1 MENDYT
7 DAKWS
12 AHATTYSSVFSP
24 MTQYWAADALR
35 IAHRDILEKLD
46 HNAKS
51 GVPFH
56 FLDVGCGPG
65 VLSFEFA
72 RRYLHTKTDIR
83 ITASDWSDVM
93 LQQVTN
99 ALEDDPALRPFR
111 AAITPLQADG
121 TKLES
126 IPTASVDAVG
136 SNFGLS
142 IIIDRT
148 PAWTA
153 ARRVLKDDG
162 LFIVTAWAD
171 KSSNLIWFD
180 RVTDMCNASESDGEP
195 LNYPSLV
202 AASDRERV
210 LKELQA
216 AGFRQVK
223 SYCTTHTV
231 VFDDLKTLAQANM
244 DNPFGAKFLER
255 LTKEQ
260 MEATL
265 MNLMEEDSRKNTY
278 SEEGSA
284 ATTTSGDVV
293 ADLSP
298 TLIPI
303 TAFTIVARK

>member
-1 MENDYT
+1 
-7 DAKWS
+7 
-12 AHATTYSSVFSP
+12 
-24 MTQYWAADALR
+24 MTQYWAADALQ
-35 IAHRDILEKLD
+35 IARRDIHEKLE
-46 HNAKS
+46 HSASAKS
-51 GVPFH
+51 SPPFH

-65 VLSFEFA
+65 ILSFEFA

-83 ITASDWSDVM
+83 ITASDWSEIM

-111 AAITPLQADG
+111 AAITLLQADG
-121 TKLES
+121 TKLDS
-126 IPTASVDAVG
+126 IPTASVDVVG

-148 PAWTA
+148 PAWAA

-162 LFIVTAWAD
+162 LLIVTAWGN
-171 KSSNLIWFD
+171 KSSHFMWVDKL
-180 RVTDMCNASESDGEP
+180 TDMCNSAEDAGKP
-195 LNYPSLV
+195 LTYPSLGST
-202 AASDRERV
+202 SDRERV
-210 LKELQA
+210 LNELQA

-223 SYCTTHTV
+223 SYCTTHTI
-231 VFDDLKTLAQANM
+231 VFDDSKTFAQATM
-244 DNPFGAKFLER
+244 SNPSGVKFLER

-278 SEEGSA
+278 SEEGST

-293 ADLSP
+293 VDACP
-298 TLIPI
+298 TLIPF

>member
-1 MENDYT
+1 MEKANA

-12 AHATTYSSVFSP
+12 AHATTYSSVFGP
-24 MTQYWAADALR
+24 MSQFWAADALQ
-35 IAHRDILEKLD
+35 IAHRDIREKIE

-51 GVPFH
+51 SVPFH
-56 FLDVGCGPG
+56 FLDVCCGPG

-99 ALEDDPALRPFR
+99 ALEDDAALRPFR

-121 TKLES
+121 TKLDS

-136 SNFGLS
+136 STFGIS
-142 IIIDRT
+142 AIGNRT
-148 PAWTA
+148 SAWA
-153 ARRVLKDDG
+153 AAHRVLKDDG
-162 LFIVTAWAD
+162 LLVITTWGA
-171 KSSNLIWFD
+171 KSSHLIWFD
-180 RVTDMCNASESDGEP
+180 KLTDMFNAAGGDGEP
-195 LNYPSLV
+195 LPLPSLT
-202 AASDRERV
+202 AASKCERV

-216 AGFRQVK
+216 AGFRQAK
-223 SYCTTHTV
+223 SYCTAHTV
-231 VFDDLKTLAQANM
+231 VFDDLKALAQATA
-244 DNPFGAKFLER
+244 DIPYVTEFLKR

-260 MEATL
+260 IEATL
-265 MNLMEEDSRKNTY
+265 MNLIEEDSRKNTY

-293 ADLSP
+293 VDACP
-298 TLIPI
+298 TLIPF

>member
-1 MENDYT
+1 MEKANA

-12 AHATTYSSVFSP
+12 AHATTYSSVFGP
-24 MTQYWAADALR
+24 MSQFWAADALQ
-35 IAHRDILEKLD
+35 IAHRDIREKIE

-51 GVPFH
+51 SVPFH

-72 RRYLHTKTDIR
+72 RRYLHTQTDIR
-83 ITASDWSDVM
+83 ITASDRSDMM
-93 LQQVTN
+93 LQEVTN

-121 TKLES
+121 TTLDS
-126 IPTASVDAVG
+126 IPTASVDAIG
-136 SNFGLS
+136 STFGLTV
-142 IIIDRT
+142 IQNRT
-148 PAWTA
+148 PAWA
-153 ARRVLKDDG
+153 AAHRVLKDDG
-162 LFIVTAWAD
+162 LLIVTTWD
-171 KSSNLIWFD
+171 DTSSHLIWFGKL
-180 RVTDMCNASESDGEP
+180 TDMFNAAGGDGEP
-195 LNYPSLV
+195 LPHPPL
-202 AASDRERV
+202 AAAWKRDRV

-216 AGFRQVK
+216 AGFRQAK

-231 VFDDLKTLAQANM
+231 VFDDLKTLVQATM
-244 DNPFGAKFLER
+244 SNPSSAKFLKR
-255 LTKEQ
+255 ITREQ

-265 MNLMEEDSRKNTY
+265 TNLIEEDSRKNTY

-293 ADLSP
+293 VDARP
-298 TLIPI
+298 ALIPF

>member
-1 MENDYT
+1 
-7 DAKWS
+7 
-12 AHATTYSSVFSP
+12 
-24 MTQYWAADALR
+24 
-35 IAHRDILEKLD
+35 
-46 HNAKS
+46 
-51 GVPFH
+51 
-56 FLDVGCGPG
+56 
-65 VLSFEFA
+65 
-72 RRYLHTKTDIR
+72 
-83 ITASDWSDVM
+83 M

-162 LFIVTAWAD
+162 LLIVTAWAD

-255 LTKEQ
+255 LTKKQ
-260 MEATL
+260 IEATL
-265 MNLMEEDSRKNTY
+265 MNLMEEGILKNIY

-293 ADLSP
+293 DDLSP